1 MFKNVVVTVSAVAFV
16 MLAIALGPNVP
27 AALATAHAI
36 INNNDIQLNRP
47 AVQSSCTVLEV
58 WFFDPSCRYKRVKKS
73 ARTKHP
79 ADTWN

>member
-36 INNNDIQLNRP
+36 INDVQLNRP

-58 WFFDPSCRYKRVKKS
+58 WFFDPSCRHKRIKKS

-79 ADTWN
+79 ADSWN

>member
-1 MFKNVVVTVSAVAFV
+1 MFKNVVVTVSAVAFG

-36 INNNDIQLNRP
+36 INDVQLNRP

-58 WFFDPSCRYKRVKKS
+58 WFFDPSCRHKRIKKS

-79 ADTWN
+79 ADSWN